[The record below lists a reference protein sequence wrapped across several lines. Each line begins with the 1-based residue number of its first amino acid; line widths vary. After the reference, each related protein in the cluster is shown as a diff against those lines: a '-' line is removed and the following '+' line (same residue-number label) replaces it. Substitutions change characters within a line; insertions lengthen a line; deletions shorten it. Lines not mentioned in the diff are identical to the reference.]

1 MYRRRLKQ
9 SRKLA
14 AMRAAKERKR
24 MEGPAPDYPHELPN
38 LRRIVVVIDFD
49 FGKVVEVVR
58 LYKTSR
64 VDCYRAV
71 VNGKDWNDRIGWT
84 QVLNAVRRSFLRV
97 AAA

>member
-1 MYRRRLKQ
+1 MYRRRLKY
-9 SRKLA
+9 SKKMA
-14 AMRAAKERKR
+14 ALRAAKERR
-24 MEGPAPDYPHELPN
+24 RLEGPAPEYPAELPD

-49 FGKVVEVVR
+49 FGKVVEVMR

-71 VNGKDWNDRIGWT
+71 VNGRVWRERVGWT
-84 QVLNAVRRSFLRV
+84 QVLNALRRSFLRV

>member
-9 SRKLA
+9 CQKLA

-24 MEGPAPDYPHELPN
+24 IEGPAPDYPTELPE
-38 LRRIVVVIDFD
+38 LRRIVVVIDYD
-49 FGKVVEVVR
+49 FGKVAEVIR
-58 LYKTSR
+58 LYRTNR

-71 VNGKDWNDRIGWT
+71 VNGRVWRERIGWT
-84 QVLNAVRRSFLRV
+84 QVLNAIRRSFLRV